1 MFLAPF
7 VLAVLVAAQPGS
19 PGRDDAG
26 PAVPPDS
33 AVLRTLPSPP
43 LVESP
48 SEVCAAESDYLA
60 GFDALVRGED
70 AQAVASLER
79 VVAACPQ
86 HPYAP
91 ELMRLARARR
101 TPGGKLAQETLSRPV
116 VLMSAEDTSRGARAS
131 LTIVQTMHGITQGI
145 LLCTIAGCD
154 DSRAYVAGALLGGGV
169 GAAAALLLTPNGLT
183 PGQAA
188 AINSG
193 TVWGFGYGLASI
205 SSFDLDGD
213 NALASVMV
221 GGLGFTGLGI
231 LVAEF
236 ANPTAG
242 QVSLTNSGGLW
253 AGVVAGLLM
262 ATQDNDETRVFFAVE
277 QGVVGAG
284 LITFALLSRNLDVSR
299 GRMLLIDSGGILGGL
314 TGLSALFLLLGDD
327 ADSDVYLVGAA
338 AGAVA
343 GLAAT
348 TFLTRNFDVPD
359 APAVSIVPTTMGRHG
374 GLGLAM
380 LGRF

>member
-19 PGRDDAG
+19 PARDDA

-33 AVLRTLPSPP
+33 AVLRTMPSPP
-43 LVESP
+43 LVEAP
-48 SEVCAAESDYLA
+48 LEACAAESDYVA

-70 AQAVASLER
+70 ARAVESLER
-79 VVAACPQ
+79 VVEACPR

-91 ELMRLARARR
+91 ELARLARARL
-101 TPGGKLAQETLSRPV
+101 TPGGRLAQETLARPV
-116 VLMSAEDTSRGARAS
+116 VVSEEGTSRGARAS
-131 LTIVQTMHGITQGI
+131 LTILQTMHGITQGI
-145 LLCTIAGCD
+145 LLCSIAGCD
-154 DSRAYVAGALLGGGV
+154 DSRAYVAVSLLGGGA
-169 GAAAALLLTPNGLT
+169 GAAAALLLTQSGLT

-193 TVWGFGYGLASI
+193 TVWGFGYGLSSI
-205 SSFDLDGD
+205 GSFDLDGD
-213 NALASVMV
+213 NAIASAMV

-231 LVAEF
+231 LIAEF

-242 QVSLTNSGGLW
+242 QVSMANSGGLW
-253 AGVVAGLLM
+253 AGVLAGLLM
-262 ATQDNDETRVFFAVE
+262 ATQESNETQTFFAVE
-277 QGVVGAG
+277 QVVVAG
-284 LITFALLSRNLDVSR
+284 GLVSMALVSRNLDISR

-327 ADSDVYLVGAA
+327 ADEDVYLVGAA
-338 AGAVA
+338 TGVVA

-348 TFLTRNFDVPD
+348 AFLTRNFDAPD
-359 APAVSIVPTTMGRHG
+359 APAVSIVPAVMGRHG
-374 GLGLAM
+374 GMGLAM